1 MKNKGPEWGRTHVP
15 LVVVGFES
23 PSCCWS
29 IKLTEKKNF
38 ILSHK
43 AKMHIFNYFNFT
55 IKLLKLSASGLISI
69 FLFSLLHK
77 TPKSFNEV
85 LSVVSV
91 VSTTFKRRIVNN
103 QPNQLVPYERYG
115 IRFDQIEQ
123 VFKVRPTS
131 FNTDEVNE
139 TLECCQTNVD
149 KLA

>member
-1 MKNKGPEWGRTHVP
+1 
-15 LVVVGFES
+15 
-23 PSCCWS
+23 
-29 IKLTEKKNF
+29 
-38 ILSHK
+38 
-43 AKMHIFNYFNFT
+43 MHIFNYFNFT